1 MIRNYLITLC
11 FSVAF
16 ISLSMAQQT
25 IVRAKVMERA
35 TNEAVVDVNV
45 FIENTNLAQTTD
57 VNGEFMFS
65 GDRLPLGEGVLV
77 LSKTGFETQYLPIE
91 IGRASCRERV

>member
-1 MIRNYLITLC
+1 MNIKYLITIC
-11 FSVAF
+11 VSVAF
-16 ISLSMAQQT
+16 IILSIAQKT
-25 IVRAKVMERA
+25 IVLAKVMEMA

-57 VNGEFMFS
+57 VNGKFIFS

-77 LSKTGFETQYLPIE
+77 LSKTGFETQYLPIVINE
-91 IGRASCRERV
+91 GRELDL